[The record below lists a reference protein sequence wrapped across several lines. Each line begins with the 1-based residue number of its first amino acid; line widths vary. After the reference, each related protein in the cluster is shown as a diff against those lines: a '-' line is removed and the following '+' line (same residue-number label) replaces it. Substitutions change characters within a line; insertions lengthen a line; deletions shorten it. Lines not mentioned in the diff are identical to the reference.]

1 MWLFSKLT
9 PIEEWKLA
17 CYFNPSLRHEGNRKN
32 MQPIGW
38 RDITAAPSR
47 LAPATEDMSF
57 IGGGFANRI
66 ETPPNDS
73 TTGEQLQ

>member
-1 MWLFSKLT
+1 
-9 PIEEWKLA
+9 
-17 CYFNPSLRHEGNRKN
+17 

-38 RDITAAPSR
+38 RGITAAPSR
-47 LAPATEDMSF
+47 PAPDTEDMSF

-73 TTGEQLQ
+73 TTGEQPQ